1 MDSMARLSSLSS
13 MMFLA
18 RLHTA
23 TSCQNQQCSSA
34 CLAVRRLSGSSWVS
48 FDTRSLE
55 TSETAFHLSL
65 DTSPPSGL
73 SWWRVWPDRSWY
85 RITPSDQQS
94 DLYV

>member
-1 MDSMARLSSLSS
+1 MDSVRRPSSLSS

-23 TSCQNQQCSSA
+23 ASPANQVWSSA

-48 FDTRSLE
+48 FATRSLE
-55 TSETAFHLSL
+55 RSETASHLSL
-65 DTSPPSGL
+65 DTSPPF
-73 SWWRVWPDRSWY
+73 WWRVWPDRSWY